1 MVDDAVSRLQ
11 LWCAKLLN
19 RGGRTILVQTTLCA
33 IPVHIMMSLD
43 IPPKT
48 MQALLK
54 ICGGFMW
61 KARHDVKRG
70 HSLVA
75 WDKVASPKCNGG
87 LGLPNLHLMNLALR
101 CRWAW
106 AEFNLQLARESL
118 PSFEYATVVVLGN
131 GKRALFWKD
140 WWLNGVRVLDLTPK
154 LVAKVAPRRA
164 NARTVKDGLAGEW
177 LRDCGPDLG

>member
-1 MVDDAVSRLQ
+1 MVDDAASRLQ

-75 WDKVASPKCNGG
+75 WGT
-87 LGLPNLHLMNLALR
+87 R
-101 CRWAW
+101 
-106 AEFNLQLARESL
+106 
-118 PSFEYATVVVLGN
+118 
-131 GKRALFWKD
+131 
-140 WWLNGVRVLDLTPK
+140 
-154 LVAKVAPRRA
+154 
-164 NARTVKDGLAGEW
+164 
-177 LRDCGPDLG
+177 